1 MRASSPLALSITWE
15 ALARMRASEC
25 WGESLTI
32 EANLYARAMDN
43 PDFEQGYGVLSA
55 AAAAAAAAR
64 LMRRRRRRHLRSG
77 RTGLLRRCPRK
88 KSMHILSSDSRSR
101 SKD

>member
-43 PDFEQGYGVLSA
+43 PDFEQGYGELR
-55 AAAAAAAAR
+55 AAR
-64 LMRRRRRRHLRSG
+64 RALGG
-77 RTGLLRRCPRK
+77 RGGGGGGEVDAEAEATAPPEWAHRIVEEVPAEEVNAYFEQ
-88 KSMHILSSDSRSR
+88 
-101 SKD
+101 

>member
-43 PDFEQGYGVLSA
+43 PDFEQGYGGGGGGGGGEVDA
-55 AAAAAAAAR
+55 EAEATAPPEWAHRIVEEVPAEEVNAYFEQ
-64 LMRRRRRRHLRSG
+64 
-77 RTGLLRRCPRK
+77 
-88 KSMHILSSDSRSR
+88 
-101 SKD
+101 